1 MNKAII
7 IYDCWDRHWSND
19 PTQDS
24 NCIKINNVI
33 KKARKKGYIIIHHPS
48 NCTKLYKHYNKLK
61 DVALVIQNF
70 NKKLPKTEYLNNI
83 TKHPEPG
90 QKWLVWTRQN
100 KHIDILKSDYITEN
114 ISELMHILNV
124 REIEQ
129 LYYVGYHINQCLLW
143 TRPTSIG
150 NIKQHKNINTYII
163 KDLSKAILKD
173 DKDLDNVYTI
183 CEQDYNTKLINS
195 KEL

>member
-1 MNKAII
+1 
-7 IYDCWDRHWSND
+7 
-19 PTQDS
+19 
-24 NCIKINNVI
+24 
-33 KKARKKGYIIIHHPS
+33 
-48 NCTKLYKHYNKLK
+48 
-61 DVALVIQNF
+61 
-70 NKKLPKTEYLNNI
+70 
-83 TKHPEPG
+83 G

-100 KHIDILKSDYITEN
+100 KHIDILKSDYITED
-114 ISELMHILNV
+114 ISELIHILNIHG
-124 REIEQ
+124 IEQ

-150 NIKQHKNINTYII
+150 NVKQHKNINTYII

-195 KEL
+195 KEI